1 MRFDIL
7 MASDLKSLWLHD
19 DAHGMSAMIIAQNT
33 NIKQRAI
40 VPAHSAMTLA
50 LLASCVPEHIKSDL
64 MILTKA
70 SIISI
75 LRVVAE
81 RQCVSSIISY
91 FNIPNDDSAI
101 LVSEGVPRCPKSG
114 GRSRTQKIE
123 NTIGIASGVSWK

>member
-7 MASDLKSLWLHD
+7 MASDLKSLRLHD
-19 DAHGMSAMIIAQNT
+19 DANGMSAMIIAQNT
-33 NIKQRAI
+33 NIKQRTI

-81 RQCVSSIISY
+81 RQCV
-91 FNIPNDDSAI
+91 
-101 LVSEGVPRCPKSG
+101 K
-114 GRSRTQKIE
+114 
-123 NTIGIASGVSWK
+123 